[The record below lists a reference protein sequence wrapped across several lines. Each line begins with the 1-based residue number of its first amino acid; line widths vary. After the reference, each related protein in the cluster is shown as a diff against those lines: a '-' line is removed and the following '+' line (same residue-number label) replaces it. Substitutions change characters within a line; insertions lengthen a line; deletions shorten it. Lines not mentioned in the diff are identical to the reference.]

1 MRSRLFDDIA
11 GPEVTRHVVEEFGF
25 EFLVAEA
32 SALVFADD
40 LIEKCGRQIDT
51 VLIGR
56 AARHHGR
63 GIGDQCTDQL
73 GRPRRGGDHHPR
85 VSPSRNP
92 NISMSQASG

>member
-40 LIEKCGRQIDT
+40 LIEEGRRQVVT
-51 VLIGR
+51 V
-56 AARHHGR
+56 
-63 GIGDQCTDQL
+63 
-73 GRPRRGGDHHPR
+73 P
-85 VSPSRNP
+85 
-92 NISMSQASG
+92 